1 MRRTIPYLFALLLF
15 PFTLWGQV
23 SVSADPTSFVLNG
36 QPGELDIAYHISIT
50 NTSNQAG
57 QIYWSIR
64 MTNNPN
70 NWLTWICDKNLCYTP
85 DITSCPGSKPNVLA
99 AGETIDFQV
108 HMNPQNTEG
117 TANYEIKILDDAGS
131 TLLTIP
137 GEILI
142 SQASSS
148 KDVANGGL
156 SVFPNPTSDYFR
168 VSETP
173 GLKMIEVYNIVGSKV
188 RTFDAWPD
196 KQYHVADLNEG
207 IYLVRLISANGKVIK
222 TVRLSKR

>member
-1 MRRTIPYLFALLLF
+1 ALFPPNRLQLPSDFIEYVLNFSSPGVYITITLYIAPCTRRTITYLFAPLLF

-117 TANYEIKILDDAGS
+117 TANYEIKIL
-131 TLLTIP
+131 
-137 GEILI
+137 
-142 SQASSS
+142 
-148 KDVANGGL
+148 
-156 SVFPNPTSDYFR
+156 
-168 VSETP
+168 
-173 GLKMIEVYNIVGSKV
+173 
-188 RTFDAWPD
+188 
-196 KQYHVADLNEG
+196 
-207 IYLVRLISANGKVIK
+207 
-222 TVRLSKR
+222 